1 MIKPL
6 VIVKE
11 LEEEGNVT
19 VENNK
24 ESVTLEVR
32 N

>member
-11 LEEEGNVT
+11 FEEDDVT

-24 ESVTLEVR
+24 ESATLEVH

>member
-6 VIVKE
+6 VIIKE
-11 LEEEGNVT
+11 LEEEGDVT
-19 VENNK
+19 EENNK
-24 ESVTLEVR
+24 ESVTLEVC